1 MTTKIAAVDRVEILT
16 LQDNYIDLTSGDS
29 TPVVRRA
36 IPARGGRIGR
46 SILAEHGFSSFLQP
60 TTTDGVDRQLLF
72 DFGYSPD
79 GAASNADALGLDLSR
94 VEALA
99 LSHGHFDHFG
109 GLAALAKRVGKK
121 DLPLALHPEA
131 FRPGRH
137 MKVSEA
143 VNIFF
148 PDLTGEALSSAGVAP
163 VESAAPYPL
172 CGGTMLFLGQVPRT
186 TAYEKGAPNLFFQQ
200 DGQARQDTFEDDTA
214 MVFHLK
220 NKGLIVLSGCAH
232 AGIINTVIHA
242 RAVTGVEKVHAVM
255 GGFHLSGPGKE
266 GLIRETVSAMADIAP
281 DYVIP
286 THCTGRNAVLA
297 FEKAMPEKVI
307 INMAGTRLV
316 FGA

>member
-29 TPVVRRA
+29 TPMVRRA

-46 SILAEHGFSSFLQP
+46 SILAEHGFSSLLQ
-60 TTTDGVDRQLLF
+60 TTTDGVDRQVLF

-109 GLAALAKRVGKK
+109 GMAALAKRVGKK
-121 DLPLALHPEA
+121 GLPLALHPET

-137 MKVSEA
+137 MKVSET

-148 PDLTGEALSSAGVAP
+148 PDLTREAVASAGLAP
-163 VESAAPYPL
+163 VESAAPYL
-172 CGGTMLFLGQVPRT
+172 LGGDTMLFLGQVPRA
-186 TAYEKGAPNLFFQQ
+186 TAFEQGAPNLFYLH
-200 DGQARQDTFEDDTA
+200 DREAHRDTFEDDTA

-220 NKGLIVLSGCAH
+220 NKGLMVLSGCAH
-232 AGIINTVIHA
+232 SGIINTVIHA
-242 RAVTGVEKVHAVM
+242 RAVTGVEKVHVVM

-266 GLIRETVSAMADIAP
+266 DLIRKTVSAMADIAP

-307 INMAGTRLV
+307 VNMVGTRLV